1 MEVLDKIIDQL
12 EFDPINARKHPVK
25 NIEAIK
31 GSLTKFGQQKP
42 IVINSKGIV
51 IAGNGT
57 LMAAKALGW
66 KTIKAVVSDLNDLNQ
81 MAFALADNR
90 TSELAEWDQDILSLQ
105 LAQLDLND
113 FDTDSIG
120 FEDFEIPD
128 VKSGSDGLSDPDEVP
143 EVAQNVFGVKRG
155 DVFILGNHRLMCG
168 DSTSEEDVKKLMD
181 GTRAVFCFTSPPY
194 ADMRE
199 YNGGKELST
208 KHLAKFLSAP
218 CDLFAVNL
226 GIQRK
231 DNEIVQYWD
240 DYIQAAREYG
250 QKFLSWNVWNKDLAG
265 SISNQSAMFSIIHE
279 WIFIFGNHKKL
290 NRIFKN
296 DTEENEKRRRYDP
309 VNIKGKS
316 QRLVRQKDGST
327 KLSNRGETFDCKQMG
342 SICHETPVM
351 DRSIDH
357 PAQYPVGL
365 PEQYYLGCTNQNDI
379 VYEPFCG
386 SGTSIIAAE
395 KTGRI
400 CYGME
405 LDEHYCSVI
414 IKRWQDFS
422 GKQAVKDG
430 GVFNG

>member
-1 MEVLDKIIDQL
+1 MKVLDKIIADL
-12 EFDPINARKHPVK
+12 VFDPINARKHPVK

-57 LMAAKALGW
+57 LMAAKDLGW
-66 KTIKAVVSDLNDLNQ
+66 KNIKAVVSELDDLNQ

-90 TSELAEWDQDILSLQ
+90 TSELAEWDQDILSQQ
-105 LAQLDLND
+105 LAQLELND
-113 FDTDSIG
+113 FDIDILGFDDLDLPDDKGGTD
-120 FEDFEIPD
+120 E
-128 VKSGSDGLSDPDEVP
+128 LTDPDEVP
-143 EVAQNVFGVKRG
+143 EVPQNVFGVKRG
-155 DVFILGNHRLMCG
+155 DVWLLGNHRLMCG

-181 GTRAVFCFTSPPY
+181 GSRAVFCFTSPPY

-199 YNGGKELST
+199 YNGVKELST

-279 WIFIFGNHKKL
+279 WIFIFGD
-290 NRIFKN
+290 R
-296 DTEENEKRRRYDP
+296 
-309 VNIKGKS
+309 KS
-316 QRLVRQKDGST
+316 V
-327 KLSNRGETFDCKQMG
+327 
-342 SICHETPVM
+342 V
-351 DRSIDH
+351 
-357 PAQYPVGL
+357 
-365 PEQYYLGCTNQNDI
+365 
-379 VYEPFCG
+379 
-386 SGTSIIAAE
+386 
-395 KTGRI
+395 
-400 CYGME
+400 
-405 LDEHYCSVI
+405 
-414 IKRWQDFS
+414 
-422 GKQAVKDG
+422 
-430 GVFNG
+430 